1 MPTFIIY
8 KVAGKEH
15 TRLQNTMKLLLIF
28 VEKFC
33 IVFNK
38 LYALLLNRC
47 LLLFSGFIFVCYIV
61 KFYALGLFHEPQTN
75 GLSLIKKYLQTYI
88 TINYY
93 FVGHRVLST

>member
-61 KFYALGLFHEPQTN
+61 KFYVLGLFMNRRPMV
-75 GLSLIKKYLQTYI
+75 KKDLQTYI